1 MYFITLF
8 RNNQERKG
16 VFSLSSNAE
25 TLRTEIMSQL
35 VGNISNDAL
44 QTVKSAIDSVIS
56 SYEITRKEVGL
67 IIYNGVPKEVK
78 EYIISKSIE
87 NLSEGT
93 IKLYRLRLTD
103 FFEMVQKPVNEIKPT
118 DIRNYLAY
126 YKVKKASSDS
136 YLDNI
141 RRILNSFFTWLFN
154 NEYIERNPCATVDK
168 IKFQQPIREPLT
180 AYELEMY
187 RWNCRNVR
195 EKALVDFLFSTG
207 VRVSECSNVKLSDI
221 DWEKRSVIIRHGKG
235 NKQRIVFFNA
245 ESELSLRKYLET
257 RKDEADILFA
267 TSRNPIRHLGVKRIQ
282 DIIKDI
288 GQRADMRV
296 YPHKLRHTFAT
307 SGLHGGMP
315 LEKLQSLMGHSK
327 PETTLIY
334 AKLDFTDI
342 RREHQRIFA

>member
-1 MYFITLF
+1 MLF
-8 RNNQERKG
+8 
-16 VFSLSSNAE
+16 LSSNTE
-25 TLRTEIMSQL
+25 TLRTEILSRL
-35 VGNISNDAL
+35 IGNISSDAL
-44 QTVKSAIDSVIS
+44 QTVISAFDSVIS
-56 SYEITRKEVGL
+56 SYDVVKKEVG
-67 IIYNGVPKEVK
+67 IIVCNGIPNEVK
-78 EYIISKSIE
+78 EYLISKSVE
-87 NLSEGT
+87 NLSNGT
-93 IKLYRLRLTD
+93 IRLYRLRLVD
-103 FFEMVQKPVNEIKPT
+103 FFKFIRKPIRDIKAT
-118 DIRNYLAY
+118 DIRNYIAY
-126 YKVKKASSDS
+126 YKVMKASSDS

-141 RRILNSFFTWLFN
+141 RRILNSFFSWLFN
-154 NEYIERNPCATVDK
+154 NEFIERNPCATVDK
-168 IKFQQPIREPLT
+168 IKYQQPIREPLT

-296 YPHKLRHTFAT
+296 FPHKLRHTFAT